1 MDQESEVNSTAGTA
15 TIYDFKQVIHSL
27 CLIKFTGKPW
37 GWTAQSL
44 IFTTTKAIFFSDEFW
59 GKARK

>member
-37 GWTAQSL
+37 GWTA
-44 IFTTTKAIFFSDEFW
+44 
-59 GKARK
+59 